1 MSSMRTPGVMLMS
14 SFLRKHK
21 HINAQVITVV
31 PHQIHATVKSG
42 CREMW
47 H

>member
-21 HINAQVITVV
+21 HINAQVIILLQA
-31 PHQIHATVKSG
+31 QI
-42 CREMW
+42 RQQE
-47 H
+47 